1 MSSDQELLSDIY
13 GWTSFVIFL
22 VFLAQTFG
30 LSVFKL
36 VRSMF
41 KGEVE
46 VSYPFLTGWVGYS
59 NLSLI
64 NNISC
69 LITIQSLSCFHF
81 QGTRSK
87 SAD

>member
-64 NNISC
+64 IY
-69 LITIQSLSCFHF
+69 H
-81 QGTRSK
+81 
-87 SAD
+87 A